1 MTTEVE
7 LAALLRR
14 MEPRIAPGEF
24 LFCTLDPTA
33 PVAPG
38 IEPLLQFR
46 EPEGV
51 TLVVTTEQAAAAGL
65 AGTFRSRWITLGVYS
80 SLNAVGFLA
89 VVTATLAR
97 HEIGVNAV
105 SAYHHDHL
113 FVPTDRAA
121 EALALLRELADRGQ
135 PLPGGET

>member
-1 MTTEVE
+1 MTAEVE
-7 LAALLRR
+7 IAALLRHI
-14 MEPRIAPGEF
+14 EPRIAPGEF

-33 PVAPG
+33 LPELGV
-38 IEPLLQFR
+38 EPLLRFR

-65 AGTFRSRWITLGVYS
+65 TGTFRSRLITLGVHS

-97 HEIGVNAV
+97 HEISVNAV

-121 EALALLRELADRGQ
+121 QALALLRDLAGRGD
-135 PLPGGET
+135 PLPGDA